1 MEKRI
6 GTISKLEILRALR
19 GRYSTAEKKAKTKI
33 LDEFTAVSGYH
44 RKHAIRLL
52 VRQSQKSED
61 SPHHVRSARIYS
73 EAVREALIF
82 IWEAAD
88 RICGKRLKAIMPE
101 FVESLTRYGH
111 LQLDPEVR
119 RLLMKVSASTID
131 RQLSPVRK
139 HSKQKQ
145 KRKQVRK
152 ISKQIPVRTS
162 SDWNGPLPGYLE
174 IDFVVHG
181 GTSMAGS
188 FINSLVVTDVCSGWV
203 EAVPLLAREQSF
215 VVEGLEKIR
224 QLLPFSILGID
235 SDNEGAFINDT
246 LFDYC
251 KRNNFEFTRSR
262 PYHKNDQAYIEQKNG
277 SVIRRFTGYNRY
289 SGIVAAKVFTQL
301 YSAVRLYVNHFQPSF
316 KLKSKERSGSHI
328 TKRYHKPATPYNRL
342 LAHEAVAPQTKE
354 MLQSIQL
361 HLDPIELLHSIRET
375 QQLMADLCSP
385 KSENAPKCGS
395 LDEFLVKL
403 PEQWRSGEVRPTHRK
418 IESKRYWRTRRDPF
432 EQDWSAILRSLNA
445 APDTTAKL
453 LLEELMAK
461 NPGKYSFDQLRTL
474 QRRVKEW
481 RAIMAQ
487 DLVFADL
494 AYTMAAGVEDE
505 L

>member
-6 GTISKLEILRALR
+6 GTTAKMEILRALR
-19 GRYSTAEKKAKTKI
+19 GRYSTAEKKEKTKI
-33 LDEFTAVSGYH
+33 LDEFTAVSGFH

-52 VRQSQKSED
+52 VRQSQMSED
-61 SPHHVRSARIYS
+61 SPNSVRSARIYN
-73 EAVREALIF
+73 EAVCEALIF

-101 FVESLTRYGH
+101 LVESLTRFGH

-162 SDWNGPLPGYLE
+162 SDWNNPLPGYFE

-188 FINSLVVTDVCSGWV
+188 FINSLVVTDVCTGWV

-215 VVEGLEKIR
+215 VIEGLEKIR
-224 QLLPFSILGID
+224 QFLPFPILGID

-246 LFDYC
+246 LYDYC
-251 KRNNFEFTRSR
+251 QRNNLDFTRSR

-277 SVIRRFTGYNRY
+277 AVIRRFTGYNRY
-289 SGIVAAKVFTQL
+289 SGIVAAKLFTQL
-301 YSAVRLYVNHFQPSF
+301 YGAVRLYVNHFQPSF
-316 KLKSKERSGSHI
+316 KLKSKERCGSRI
-328 TKRYHKPATPYNRL
+328 MKRYHKPSTPCNRL
-342 LAHEAVAPQTKE
+342 LAHKSVSTQAKE
-354 MLQSIQL
+354 MLQSTQSR
-361 HLDPIELLHSIRET
+361 LDPIELLHSIRET

-395 LDEFLVKL
+395 LDEFLAKL
-403 PEQWRSGEVRPTHRK
+403 PEQWRLGEVRPTHRK
-418 IESKRYWRTRRDPF
+418 VESKRYWRTRQDPF
-432 EQDWSAILRSLNA
+432 EQDWNAILCTLNE
-445 APDTTAKL
+445 APDTTAKSL
-453 LLEELMAK
+453 LDGLITK
-461 NPGKYSFDQLRTL
+461 YPRKYSVNQLRTL

-487 DLVFADL
+487 ELVFACPEKMDAL
-494 AYTMAAGVEDE
+494 GI
-505 L
+505 